1 MHAAEPAVRLYSPA
15 AHAAHGPPSAPVYP
29 ALQRHGCA
37 LPASDCACGA
47 QAEHAEATEAPA
59 AAENVPAGQ
68 SVHAEAP
75 AAAENVPA
83 RQSVHEEPASEYAP
97 ARQFMQ
103 SAKASDVAGEDLP
116 AGQAVHTAAPVTDL
130 YFPAAH
136 LTHASWSG
144 PDDDPSVNPGL
155 HTQLAGPTEPIA
167 DCEQPAPPQVAQN
180 AQSG

>member
-1 MHAAEPAVRLYSPA
+1 MQALLAGAPAVTENVPA
-15 AHAAHGPPSAPVYP
+15 GQSV
-29 ALQRHGCA
+29 
-37 LPASDCACGA
+37 
-47 QAEHAEATEAPA
+47 HAEAAEAPV
-59 AAENVPAGQ
+59 AAENVPALQ

-75 AAAENVPA
+75 AAAENV
-83 RQSVHEEPASEYAP
+83 
-97 ARQFMQ
+97 
-103 SAKASDVAGEDLP
+103 P

-155 HTQLAGPTEPIA
+155 HTQLAGPTEPLA

>member
-1 MHAAEPAVRLYSPA
+1 MQALLAGAPAVTENVPA
-15 AHAAHGPPSAPVYP
+15 GQSV
-29 ALQRHGCA
+29 
-37 LPASDCACGA
+37 
-47 QAEHAEATEAPA
+47 HAEAAEAPV

-75 AAAENVPA
+75 AAAENV
-83 RQSVHEEPASEYAP
+83 
-97 ARQFMQ
+97 
-103 SAKASDVAGEDLP
+103 P

-144 PDDDPSVNPGL
+144 PVNPGL
-155 HTQLAGPTEPIA
+155 HTQLAGPTEPLA